1 MRERRQ
7 TSSATPPVR
16 TYTRNVFDLRAI
28 VTGVELPLAD
38 EPFVACWQ
46 RWLDEA
52 ARASAFEVLS
62 AALPQLHF
70 PIREGISTTAGY
82 RAATRQGRPPEQ
94 VEEATGL
101 GLERPGELEI
111 ALHPTGA
118 GRIPLLVVRHRPDFE
133 RLVQALTRRN
143 EPVPVPVAQGAAMVS
158 GYVNWTR
165 VREARRLLG
174 RQPGPDDK
182 PLYQDR
188 FLLLSDGPYS
198 GVPAATLGLDD
209 PEWRE
214 TSLALRRDHES
225 AHYLTRRLLG
235 SMRNHLHD
243 ELVADYAGMTAA
255 AGAFRAD
262 WFRAFLGAGC
272 AEGRVHIY
280 RGDPPLPDDAFAEV
294 QEMVERA
301 AEQVEAFDHGRRDH
315 RSLHRRTAAVLAL
328 ASLRLDE
335 MADVGGA
342 GRLAAA
348 CETVEAAVTWNPP

>member
-1 MRERRQ
+1 M
-7 TSSATPPVR
+7 PLVR
-16 TYTRNVFDLRAI
+16 AYTRNVFDLLAI
-28 VTGVELPLAD
+28 ETGAELPLAD

-46 RWLDEA
+46 RWIEEA
-52 ARASAFEVLS
+52 ARASVFEVLS
-62 AALPQLHF
+62 TALPQLRF
-70 PIREGISTTAGY
+70 PIREGISTTTGY
-82 RAATRQGRPPEQ
+82 RAATRRGQPPEQ
-94 VEEATGL
+94 VEEAIGL

-118 GRIPLLVVRHRPDFE
+118 GRIPVLVARHRPDFE

-143 EPVPVPVAQGAAMVS
+143 EPVPVPRSQGAAMVS

-165 VREARRLLG
+165 VREARQLLG

-198 GVPAATLGLDD
+198 GVQAAALGLDD
-209 PEWRE
+209 LAWRE

-262 WFRAFLGAGC
+262 WFRAFLGAGSPD
-272 AEGRVHIY
+272 GRIHIY
-280 RGDPPLPDDAFAEV
+280 RGEPPLPDAEFARV
-294 QEMVERA
+294 QEMVERC
-301 AEQVEAFDHGRRDH
+301 AEQVEAFDRGRCDD
-315 RSLHRRTAAVLAL
+315 RSLHGRTTAVLAL

-335 MADVGGA
+335 MAGPDGA
-342 GRLAAA
+342 ELLSAAS
-348 CETVEAAVTWNPP
+348 ETIAAAVTWESPGAPG